1 MSGSRGGDYTPIGQP
16 GPCDKLQVETALQS
30 PNPDVLATIR
40 KDDELELQLKAV
52 GNRHA
57 VLVLKGSDVAGSL
70 VFASLQ
76 KLVECMQAGY
86 QFVAQVLAISGPSC
100 RLRIRPK

>member
-1 MSGSRGGDYTPIGQP
+1 MSGGGGGGYTPVGQA
-16 GPCDKLQVETALQS
+16 GPCDKLQAETALQS
-30 PNPDVLATIR
+30 PNPAVVGTIR
-40 KDDELELQLKAV
+40 KDDQLELQLEPV

-57 VLVLKGSDVAGSL
+57 VIVVKDGQKAGSL

-76 KLVECMQAGY
+76 KLIECMRGGHEY
-86 QFVAQVLAISGPSC
+86 VADVLAVSGPSC